1 MNAEEIVKI
10 ILDMK
15 LGSGRAE
22 ILKAAELGIV
32 QGRAEGEKRLASDV
46 EYVQK
51 HGELMLEE
59 GKAEGRKEIDEKLRK
74 WIIDLNG
81 KSACSEEIQRIVS
94 EVWTVARNGGFNE
107 GLSCGNDEGR
117 RELAVWARE
126 HSCHAEDFT
135 ENTLFVSV
143 QSLEFEANKE
153 TAKAVDTSVSQPIGK
168 AEVSRLEPHHS
179 EPPKASNLPAA
190 DIPKSI
196 SAPQGFDTHVGSW
209 KRTTFLVVAARLR
222 KGDFGEIEMAKHD

>member
-32 QGRAEGEKRLASDV
+32 QGRAEGEKPLASDV

-59 GKAEGRKEIDEKLRK
+59 GKAEGRKEGKPICCICEKHIGTACDFFEK
-74 WIIDLNG
+74 GII
-81 KSACSEEIQRIVS
+81 K
-94 EVWTVARNGGFNE
+94 
-107 GLSCGNDEGR
+107 GR